1 MTTIKSFPIFGGLER
16 NRNNMNKW
24 NKLRDLA
31 YQTAKDHGFHDGDV
45 KEKFDF
51 HVQPNPKAEILDDAL
66 AVAGVTR
73 EQVLNYPPM
82 GEVYKELVA
91 MLGKYV
97 DQFNKRDKFFLVG
110 YNNASFDNQFLRGF
124 FLQNGDKYFGSWF
137 WSNPIDVMVLAT
149 PFLVDQRNQM
159 PNFKQGTV
167 AKTLGIQVDDNKL
180 HDAMYDIEICKSI
193 YDKVCGKY

>member
-1 MTTIKSFPIFGGLER
+1 MKVE
-16 NRNNMNKW
+16 
-24 NKLRDLA
+24 
-31 YQTAKDHGFHDGDV
+31 
-45 KEKFDF
+45 
-51 HVQPNPKAEILDDAL
+51 
-66 AVAGVTR
+66 
-73 EQVLNYPPM
+73 
-82 GEVYKELVA
+82 
-91 MLGKYV
+91 
-97 DQFNKRDKFFLVG
+97 
-110 YNNASFDNQFLRGF
+110 
-124 FLQNGDKYFGSWF
+124 LQNGDKYFGSWF